1 MEGLRRWPCSN
12 RLAFYQEVNQRG
24 YIAVV
29 ALDVITAFA
38 VPNLSGNPLGGR

>member
-1 MEGLRRWPCSN
+1 MRCKGPRRWRCSN

-24 YIAVV
+24 YMAVA

-38 VPNLSGNPLGGR
+38 VPGLSE